1 MEISLS
7 FNRGNRETLCS
18 ASGRRRMNLNQGA
31 EFRWLAVNN
40 IVMLC
45 MVDAMVCGGGD
56 AIN

>member
-7 FNRGNRETLCS
+7 FNRGTRETLCS

-31 EFRWLAVNN
+31 EFGWLAVNN

-45 MVDAMVCGGGD
+45 MVDAMVSGG